1 MKKTIFVFC
10 ISLLINF
17 IFFSDESKAQW
28 EQMSN
33 GLGNDKY
40 ISSISVSGVNY
51 YVSVFNGVYKSTN
64 NGIEWV
70 QTSLGNLYTI
80 FVAANGNYVYTSVY
94 DFCNNASGVYRSTD
108 NGLSW
113 IQTSFME
120 QYIPALAIIG
130 NNVFAGTWGCIYPGG
145 IYVSSDNGINWSNT
159 PLTNP
164 DVESICVSENKIYA
178 GIAYNFNSI
187 GGIYYSKDL
196 GASWSFLGLGNRSVM
211 SIAVSNDAIYAGTYG
226 SGIFV
231 STDNG
236 ANWTQTSLNNQRV
249 LSIVINGE
257 NVLAGTLSGGVYLSR
272 DNGLN
277 WIQKNEGLDT
287 LYIQSLLISND
298 YIFAGSMGKGVYRR
312 SLSEIV
318 NVKQTSELLP
328 SEYSL
333 HQNYPNPFNP
343 STNIRFDIP
352 QSALVKLTI
361 YDALGR
367 EIATLVNEN
376 LSAGSYN
383 YQFSTDNFQL
393 GSGIYFYRLTAGE
406 FSETKRLVLLK

>member
-1 MKKTIFVFC
+1 MKKMIFVFC

-40 ISSISVSGVNY
+40 ISSMAVSGDNY

-80 FVAANGNYVYTSVY
+80 SVAANDNYVYTSVY
-94 DFCNNASGVYRSTD
+94 DFCNNSSGVYRSTD
-108 NGLSW
+108 NGVSW
-113 IQTSFME
+113 IQTSFNE
-120 QYIPALAIIG
+120 RLIPALAVIE
-130 NNVFAGTWGCIYPGG
+130 NYVFAGTWGCVYPGG
-145 IYVSSDNGINWSNT
+145 VYVSSDNGINWSNT

-164 DVESICVSENKIYA
+164 DVESICINENKIYI

-187 GGIYYSKDL
+187 GGLYYSKDM
-196 GASWSFLGLGNRSVM
+196 GVSWSFLGLSNRTVM
-211 SIAVSNDAIYAGTYG
+211 SIAVSNDRIYAGTLT

-231 STDNG
+231 TTNNG

-318 NVKQTSELLP
+318 NVKQTSEILP
-328 SEYSL
+328 SEHSL
-333 HQNYPNPFNP
+333 RQNYPNPFNP
-343 STNIRFDIP
+343 VTNISFDI
-352 QSALVKLTI
+352 AVTGNTKLI
-361 YDALGR
+361 VFDVSGKI
-367 EIATLVNEN
+367 IAELVNEI
-376 LSAGSYN
+376 LSPGTYLYSFDAA
-383 YQFSTDNFQL
+383 TL
-393 GSGIYFYRLTAGE
+393 PSGVYFYKLEVGD
-406 FSETKRLVLLK
+406 FNETRRMVLVK

>member
-1 MKKTIFVFC
+1 MKKMIFVFC

-40 ISSISVSGVNY
+40 ISSMAVSGDNY

-80 FVAANGNYVYTSVY
+80 SVAANDNYVYTSVY
-94 DFCNNASGVYRSTD
+94 DFCNNSSGVYRSTD
-108 NGLSW
+108 NGVSW
-113 IQTSFME
+113 IQTSFNE
-120 QYIPALAIIG
+120 RLIPTLAVIE
-130 NNVFAGTWGCIYPGG
+130 NYVFAGTWGCVYPGG
-145 IYVSSDNGINWSNT
+145 VYVSSDNGINWSNT

-164 DVESICVSENKIYA
+164 DVESICINENKIYI

-187 GGIYYSKDL
+187 GGLYYSKDM
-196 GASWSFLGLGNRSVM
+196 GVSWSFLGLSNRTVM
-211 SIAVSNDAIYAGTYG
+211 SIAVSNDRIYAGTLT

-231 STDNG
+231 TTNNG

-318 NVKQTSELLP
+318 NVKQTSEILP
-328 SEYSL
+328 SEHSL
-333 HQNYPNPFNP
+333 RQNYPNPFNP
-343 STNIRFDIP
+343 VTNISFDI
-352 QSALVKLTI
+352 AVTGNTKLI
-361 YDALGR
+361 VFDVSGKI
-367 EIATLVNEN
+367 IAELVNEI
-376 LSAGSYN
+376 LSPGTYLYSFDAA
-383 YQFSTDNFQL
+383 TL
-393 GSGIYFYRLTAGE
+393 PSGVYFYKLEVGD
-406 FSETKRLVLLK
+406 FNETRRMVLVK

>member
-1 MKKTIFVFC
+1 MKKMIFIFC

-40 ISSISVSGVNY
+40 ISSMAVSGDNY

-80 FVAANGNYVYTSVY
+80 SVATNDNYVYTSVY
-94 DFCNNASGVYRSTD
+94 DFCNNSSGVYRSTD
-108 NGLSW
+108 NGVSW
-113 IQTSFME
+113 IQTSFNE
-120 QYIPALAIIG
+120 RLIPALAVIE
-130 NNVFAGTWGCIYPGG
+130 NYVFAGTWGCVYPGG
-145 IYVSSDNGINWSNT
+145 VYVSSDNGINWSNT

-164 DVESICVSENKIYA
+164 DVESICINENRIYA
-178 GIAYNFNSI
+178 GLVFNGNSA
-187 GGIYYSKDL
+187 GGVYHSSDF
-196 GASWSFLGLGNRSVM
+196 GATWSFLGLSNRSIM
-211 SIAVSNDAIYAGTYG
+211 SIAVSNDRIYAGTLT

-231 STDNG
+231 TTNNG

-318 NVKQTSELLP
+318 NVKQTSEILP
-328 SEYSL
+328 SEHSL
-333 HQNYPNPFNP
+333 RQNYPNPFNP
-343 STNIRFDIP
+343 VTNISFDI
-352 QSALVKLTI
+352 AVTGNTKLI
-361 YDALGR
+361 VFDVSGKI
-367 EIATLVNEN
+367 IAELVNEI
-376 LSAGSYN
+376 LSPGTYLYSFDAA
-383 YQFSTDNFQL
+383 TL
-393 GSGIYFYRLTAGE
+393 PSGVYFYKLEVGD
-406 FSETKRLVLLK
+406 FNETRRMVLVK

>member
-1 MKKTIFVFC
+1 MKKMIFVFC

-40 ISSISVSGVNY
+40 ISSMAVSGDNY

-80 FVAANGNYVYTSVY
+80 SVATNDNYVYTSVY
-94 DFCNNASGVYRSTD
+94 DFCNNSSGVYRSTD
-108 NGLSW
+108 NGVSW
-113 IQTSFME
+113 IQTSFNE
-120 QYIPALAIIG
+120 RLIPTLAVIE
-130 NNVFAGTWGCIYPGG
+130 NYVFAGTWGCVYPGG
-145 IYVSSDNGINWSNT
+145 VYVSSDNGINWSNT

-164 DVESICVSENKIYA
+164 DVESICINENKIYI

-187 GGIYYSKDL
+187 GGLYYSKDM
-196 GASWSFLGLGNRSVM
+196 GVSWSFLGLSNRTVM
-211 SIAVSNDAIYAGTYG
+211 SIAVSNDRIYAGTLT

-231 STDNG
+231 TTNNG

-318 NVKQTSELLP
+318 NVKQTSEILP
-328 SEYSL
+328 SEHSL
-333 HQNYPNPFNP
+333 RQNYPNPFNP
-343 STNIRFDIP
+343 VTNISFDI
-352 QSALVKLTI
+352 AVTGNTKLI
-361 YDALGR
+361 VFDVSGKI
-367 EIATLVNEN
+367 IAELVNEI
-376 LSAGSYN
+376 LSPGTYLYSFDAA
-383 YQFSTDNFQL
+383 TL
-393 GSGIYFYRLTAGE
+393 PSGVYFYKLEVGD
-406 FSETKRLVLLK
+406 FNETRRMVLVK